1 MSSFSMPIYLH
12 SFTYEHPEVGKTL
25 WKGQDDQGAQ
35 EEGRRGT
42 EGHGLVGMVG
52 MGWGWTR

>member
-1 MSSFSMPIYLH
+1 MSSFSIPIYLH

-42 EGHGLVGMVG
+42 EGHGLVSIVL
-52 MGWGWTR
+52 MGQWVN